1 MALTVTTT
9 VSGSVTLESGIELSL
24 NFNIPKKDE
33 SLDINFS
40 CISNSIIHITGT
52 YRDNSIYVYYVNNGI
67 VTEEIMEEIQDKI
80 TEIVDE
86 YIEK

>member
-1 MALTVTTT
+1 MALTVTTSVT
-9 VSGSVTLESGIELSL
+9 GSVELTDNKELFL
-24 NFNIPKKDE
+24 NFVIPKKDE

-40 CISNSIIHITGT
+40 LSINDLHINGSF
-52 YRDNSIYVYYVNNGI
+52 RNNKINMYYVNDGI

>member
-9 VSGSVTLESGIELSL
+9 VSGTVTLESGIELSL
-24 NFNIPKKDE
+24 NFNVPKENE

-67 VTEEIMEEIQDKI
+67 VTEEIMVEIQDKI